1 MKTRDKVKYAFA
13 TFLALGTCFA
23 IAAMVYAQYQRE
35 RVPEDERQR
44 IRQTL
49 RTYGQVPGG
58 TPMAPASENPAG
70 SEPVLSRPAESPAP
84 ARTPASIPTP
94 LAVQHGAT
102 QVDPAT
108 RP

>member
-13 TFLALGTCFA
+13 TFLALATCCA

-35 RVPEDERQR
+35 RVPEEERQR

-58 TPMAPASENPAG
+58 TPMAPASQTPAG
-70 SEPVLSRPAESPAP
+70 TEPVPPRPAPSGAP
-84 ARTPASIPTP
+84 AGTPVSIPTP